1 VIVSTTITNSRA
13 DVIGAALAS
22 VAPEVDACIVI
33 DTGANDETL
42 AIAQAVLGPK
52 LVVVQWPWRN
62 DFAAA
67 RNFALDYAKN
77 FLRGQQ
83 VGGPPATI
91 GHNSAADWIIQADT
105 DEWLRI
111 PNARAIL
118 AAVPADLDVVMVP
131 HATRTYAQCRC
142 FRATTQGRWAMPVHE
157 YFTPHKSVRAPEG
170 WEFEC
175 QPRPNEDRTAKYT
188 HYRAVLEGLVEREPE
203 NARAFYYLGDTLS
216 ILGYKGGAI
225 KAFARCAA
233 LPGWGEQ
240 ASWACYRAAILQF
253 ELGLPDYAIRT
264 CQAGIQRSPHMAELH
279 WLAGWVHY
287 QTQNWAAAEV
297 FAEAALKVGAG
308 AAPRGGFCNPMAQ
321 RELPEQL
328 LRYAR
333 AQLAGAPI
341 EGCPKPEARR
351 VP

>member
-1 VIVSTTITNSRA
+1 MIISTTITNSRA
-13 DVIGAALAS
+13 DVIGAALTS
-22 VAPEVDACIVI
+22 VAPEVDVCVVI
-33 DTGANDETL
+33 DTGATDDTM
-42 AIAQAVLGPK
+42 AIAKAVLGPK
-52 LVVVQWPWRN
+52 LVAVSWPWRN

-67 RNFALDYAKN
+67 RNFALDYAKDW
-77 FLRGQQ
+77 LRMR
-83 VGGPPATI
+83 PD
-91 GHNSAADWIIQADT
+91 AARPGVDDPRDWIVNADT

-111 PNARAIL
+111 PNARACL
-118 AAVPADLDVVMVP
+118 AVVPADLDVVQVP

-157 YFTPHKSVRAPEG
+157 YFSPHKSVRGPGG

-175 QPRPNEDRTAKYT
+175 QPRPDEDRTAKYT
-188 HYRAVLEGLVEREPE
+188 HYRAVLEALVEREPDSP
-203 NARAFYYLGDTLS
+203 RAFYYLGDTLS

-264 CQAGIQRSPHMAELH
+264 CLAGIQRSPNMAELY
-279 WLAGWVHY
+279 WLAGWVSY
-287 QTQNWAAAEV
+287 QVQDWASAAT
-297 FAEAALKVGAG
+297 FAESAIKIGPV
-308 AAPRGGFCNPMAQ
+308 PRGGFCNPMAQ
-321 RELPEQL
+321 KELPEQL

-333 AQLAGAPI
+333 AQLAGAPL
-341 EGCPKPEARR
+341 EGHPKPEARR